1 MGNEK
6 SKSNQTII
14 QNKGYMNM
22 HKCEFTNG
30 ITIKPDGVHELDPC
44 IYQEIEK
51 YANVTIS
58 IRKCKNCGNIDIV
71 WYRQDDT
78 EELETE

>member
-1 MGNEK
+1 M
-6 SKSNQTII
+6 
-14 QNKGYMNM
+14 NK
-22 HKCEFTNG
+22 CSLPNG
-30 ITIKPDGVHELDPC
+30 MTIKPDGIHELDPC